1 MTQPNANV
9 KSQLDAQLAAFELG
23 MDDGYST
30 TPLPEWY
37 ATTPPKQQ
45 TTYQQGY
52 CFGRGLLRLE
62 QMQKGEG

>member
-1 MTQPNANV
+1 MTPPVNANV
-9 KSQLDAQLAAFELG
+9 KSQLAAQLAAFELG

-45 TTYQQGY
+45 TTYQQGWCLGY
-52 CFGRGLLRLE
+52 GLKRLE
-62 QMQKGEG
+62 QMKGEE